1 LAPPMMQ
8 CTVLVQKQNLK
19 TQGQPTLPKNET
31 LRAEPSAL
39 LKEPS
44 ASMKEPSAS
53 VKEPSALLKQL
64 QHDEQLPV
72 HWFEDALV
80 WIVKLSTMLAELHE
94 QRRHPLC
101 IGINGAQG
109 SGKTTLS
116 LALDMLLTKTY
127 GLRCQ
132 TLSIDDFYLSRQ
144 DREKLAR
151 QVHPLLQTRGVPG
164 THNCELAIN
173 TIQQLKQGKTCLIPR
188 FNKATDNPLPT
199 SAWSSSTSQPDI
211 ILFEGWCV
219 GIPPQDESKLNT
231 PVNSLEQHEDPQK
244 LWRQYVQQQLS
255 GSYQTLFKELDLL
268 IFLQAPGFE
277 CVHQWR
283 LEQENKLAE
292 RNQHKNNNAIMN
304 EAEIQR
310 FIAHYQR
317 LTEHALQCLPS
328 LADVIIPLDEKHR
341 LTGCHVNR
349 ELAKDMLALGKK
361 EGLTS

>member
-1 LAPPMMQ
+1 MPE
-8 CTVLVQKQNLK
+8 
-19 TQGQPTLPKNET
+19 NET
-31 LRAEPSAL
+31 LRAELSAL
-39 LKEPS
+39 LKELSASMNEPSASVKEPS

-64 QHDEQLPV
+64 QQDEQLPV

-80 WIVKLSTMLAELHE
+80 WIVRLANMFAQLHE

-116 LALDMLLTKTY
+116 LALDMLLTKSY

-144 DREKLAR
+144 DREQLAR

-199 SAWSSSTSQPDI
+199 NEWSSSTSQPNI

-219 GIPPQDESKLNT
+219 GIPPQDEGQLNR

-244 LWRQYVQQQLS
+244 LWRRYVQQQLS
-255 GSYQTLFKELDLL
+255 DSYQTLFKELDLL
-268 IFLQAPGFE
+268 VFLQAPGFE

-304 EAEIQR
+304 EQEIQR

-328 LADVIIPLDEKHR
+328 LANVIIPLDEKHR
-341 LTGCHVNR
+341 LTGCHVNH
-349 ELAKDMLALGKK
+349 EQAKDKLALGKN
-361 EGLTS
+361 EGVTS